1 MPLIEPIRDLLP
13 LPVLSYFCPLLIIG
27 SLLISFGHWLYAKG
41 YIAIAVYSLSIF
53 THSLIG
59 ATAASAEQAAV
70 IGGFFAPAVY
80 GLGFVCFG
88 AVRALRLPY
97 GRSASPVRIQRR
109 GRLQQLMASVIGGGV
124 GGVTGASL
132 GAVAGLAL
140 FLVAPLLALNAN
152 LGWQVNQSLPRVLAW
167 SIELFGIAG
176 FVLGLLSGWGL
187 FNVKHLG
194 DRILIYVTIQGFFA
208 ASVGRSLLKRILR
221 R

>member
-53 THSLIG
+53 THSLMR
-59 ATAASAEQAAV
+59 ATVASAEQAAI
-70 IGGFFAPAVY
+70 IGGFLAPAVY

-97 GRSASPVRIQRR
+97 GRTAPVRIQRR
-109 GRLQQLMASVIGGGV
+109 GRLQQLMASAIGGGV
-124 GGVTGASL
+124 GIVTGASL

-152 LGWQVNQSLPRVLAW
+152 LGWQVEQSLPRVLAW
-167 SIELFGIAG
+167 NIELFGIVG

-187 FNVKHLG
+187 FNFKHLG
-194 DRILIYVTIQGFFA
+194 DRILIYVTIQGFVA
-208 ASVGRSLLKRILR
+208 ASAGRRLLKRILR